1 MFKIET
7 KQQKRQR
14 IIQNIHND
22 FDSAQDR
29 LLSQAKTLLESI
41 HLSDIGKQEQI
52 ADRLMKVGFE
62 NVPVV
67 KQVSSLKKEREEKKV
82 QIVKTKEEAELI
94 EYYKQNYPFLK
105 FLTENELDKICKKYN
120 LVYAP
125 VKNYIESVPEKNLA
139 EIERAQ
145 MLCDCD
151 KPKEKTIIKY
161 VIYDFSILRG
171 NQVLPKEWA
180 NWENPITV
188 EDEMKY
194 NFQLVDYLKS
204 KYNCKKDVSIK
215 YREITKISKSGLFI
229 CAPQH
234 HFNTQGLKKKGLGF
248 FDFTVTKIDD
258 PIVFRYVRGGIQV
271 LSKWGLEASDPVL
284 LNPINN

>member
-7 KQQKRQR
+7 KQQKQQR
-14 IIQNIHND
+14 IIKNIHND

-41 HLSDIGKQEQI
+41 HISDIGKQEQI
-52 ADRLMKVGFE
+52 ADRLSRIGFE

-67 KQVSSLKKEREEKKV
+67 KQISSLKKEREEKGM
-82 QIVKTKEEAELI
+82 QLVKTKEDAELI

-105 FLTENELDKICKKYN
+105 FLTEHELDKICKKYN

-139 EIERAQ
+139 EIEGAQELNYMDAPKNKYFVTITKWHSSCPSQIRNILGNEFEYPIGFGISDDECLRIAKKRGYKGDYNGYVYSGSRAH
-145 MLCDCD
+145 
-151 KPKEKTIIKY
+151 
-161 VIYDFSILRG
+161 
-171 NQVLPKEWA
+171 
-180 NWENPITV
+180 
-188 EDEMKY
+188 
-194 NFQLVDYLKS
+194 
-204 KYNCKKDVSIK
+204 
-215 YREITKISKSGLFI
+215 ITKIDKSGLFI

-234 HFNTQGLKKKGLGF
+234 HFNTNGLKKKGLGF
-248 FDFTVTKIDD
+248 FDFTVTKIND

-271 LSKWGLEASDPVL
+271 LSKWGLEASDPAL

>member
-7 KQQKRQR
+7 KQQKQQR

-41 HLSDIGKQEQI
+41 HISDIGKQEQI
-52 ADRLMKVGFE
+52 ADRLSRIGFE

-67 KQVSSLKKEREEKKV
+67 KQVSSLKKEREEKGM
-82 QIVKTKEEAELI
+82 QLVKTKEDAELI

-105 FLTENELDKICKKYN
+105 FLTEHELDKICKKYN

-125 VKNYIESVPEKNLA
+125 VKNYIESVPEKNLE
-139 EIERAQ
+139 EIEGA
-145 MLCDCD
+145 
-151 KPKEKTIIKY
+151 
-161 VIYDFSILRG
+161 
-171 NQVLPKEWA
+171 QVLHSRDA
-180 NWENPITV
+180 A
-188 EDEMKY
+188 
-194 NFQLVDYLKS
+194 KS
-204 KYNCKKDVSIK
+204 KYFVTITRWFSGVPDEVKRILRNTFEYPVGFDIDDRECLKIARQLGYKGN
-215 YREITKISKSGLFI
+215 YRSYIYGSGGAHITEIDKSGLFI

-234 HFNTQGLKKKGLGF
+234 HFNTNGLKKKGLGF
-248 FDFTVTKIDD
+248 FDFTVTKIDA

-271 LSKWGLEASDPVL
+271 LSKWGLEASDPAL